1 MLKYVLRIWW
11 TGLLLGTFLICL
23 FFYLRSN
30 GNDNFVNIN
39 VKTSL
44 LILLVL
50 TLFTAP
56 FAFVLIMILPS
67 VVRRANTFS
76 EQRFRSAYTVL
87 IAALLPSVALIWF
100 STGGYF
106 GALHLTE
113 ALLSSLFFALPA
125 SASAW
130 YFCPPRVAE
139 NAV

>member
-1 MLKYVLRIWW
+1 MLKYVLRIWL
-11 TGLLLGTFLICL
+11 TGLLLGTFLIVL
-23 FFYLRSN
+23 FFYFNSDP
-30 GNDNFVNIN
+30 NDAFLPINI
-39 VKTSL
+39 KTSL

-50 TLFTAP
+50 TLFSAP
-56 FAFVLIMILPS
+56 FAFILIIILPS
-67 VVRRANTFS
+67 VIRRAGAFS

-106 GALHLTE
+106 GTLRLTE

-130 YFCPPRVAE
+130 YFCPAPTSQHKI
-139 NAV
+139 